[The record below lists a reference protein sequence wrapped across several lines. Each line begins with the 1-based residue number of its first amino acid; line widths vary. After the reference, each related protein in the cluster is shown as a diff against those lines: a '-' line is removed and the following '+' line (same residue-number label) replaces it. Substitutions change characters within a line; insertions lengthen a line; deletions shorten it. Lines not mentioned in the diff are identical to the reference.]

1 MVIHNPILTGSFTVN
16 NIDVSSITSSA
27 ANITA
32 LNAATA
38 SLNSFSA
45 SVLTYTASQNILNG
59 TYTLTSSFAAQTASF
74 TAFTASILA
83 QTASLNSF
91 SASVLSYTS
100 SLNNKT
106 ASFATTGSN
115 TFIGTQTISGS
126 VLQSGSFTSTGTLTA
141 QTLVV
146 QTITSSVDFVTGS
159 TRFGSISANTH
170 VFTGSVSMTGSL
182 AVVTN
187 GTEFQVTSTGVNFG
201 NVIGDTHSIT
211 GSIGVSGSAT
221 FVSSITANGGFMSL
235 GDDGTYGS
243 TYKTLGLTG
252 TTNGSHRIF
261 AGTADDIYI
270 AAATARGI
278 YFWTDGATTT
288 RMRILANGN
297 VGIGT
302 SSPAQTLEVNGNI
315 LASST
320 GKIGFRYSSGDGN
333 YYSYIR
339 SATAGGVGPIVIG
352 GGFESGGGGNE
363 AIRLVTNAN
372 PGERTVLSINNAGTS
387 TFSGGVVADNFNSV
401 NGLSSTYSL
410 GTIAQNATITQSIPK
425 SGFWIITNGGNNS
438 GLIMITRAGGSL
450 GVQLIFST
458 NGNGDVVV
466 GTTSEPS
473 GGNYLRLW
481 MSAVGVLSIKNVN
494 AYTGPYY
501 MTSITTY

>member
-1 MVIHNPILTGSFTVN
+1 MILNSPTISGSLTVTG
-16 NIDVSSITSSA
+16 NIIASGSITLSGSVDSA
-27 ANITA
+27 SY
-32 LNAATA
+32 AATA
-38 SLNSFSA
+38 SFVALAQSA
-45 SVLTYTASQNILNG
+45 SNAV
-59 TYTLTSSFAAQTASF
+59 AAA
-74 TAFTASILA
+74 
-83 QTASLNSF
+83 
-91 SASVLSYTS
+91 
-100 SLNNKT
+100 T
-106 ASFATTGSN
+106 ASFAN
-115 TFIGTQTISGS
+115 A
-126 VLQSGSFTSTGTLTA
+126 FTVASTLTA

-170 VFTGSVSMTGSL
+170 VFTGSMS
-182 AVVTN
+182 
-187 GTEFQVTSTGVNFG
+187 
-201 NVIGDTHSIT
+201 
-211 GSIGVSGSAT
+211 VSGSGT
-221 FVSSITANGGFMSL
+221 FSGGVIVTGIGLNSSLKLTN
-235 GDDGTYGS
+235 S
-243 TYKTLGLTG
+243 T
-252 TTNGSHRIF
+252 
-261 AGTADDIYI
+261 
-270 AAATARGI
+270 
-278 YFWTDGATTT
+278 ATTGADWHLYSLNNGNFGLYNNT
-288 RMRILANGN
+288 SGSYALQISPAGN

-302 SSPAQTLEVNGNI
+302 STPAQTLEVNGNI

-494 AYTGPYY
+494 AYTGPYF
-501 MTSITTY
+501 MTSIATY